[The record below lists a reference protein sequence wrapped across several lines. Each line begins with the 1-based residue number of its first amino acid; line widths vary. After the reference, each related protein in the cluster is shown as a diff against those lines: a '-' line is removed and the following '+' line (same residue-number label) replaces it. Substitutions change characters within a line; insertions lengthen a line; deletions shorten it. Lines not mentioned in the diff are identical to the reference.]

1 MENKKL
7 STPMK
12 AIRIKCLDCCAGSSH
27 EVRLCPIKD
36 CSLYPYRLGKNPN
49 IKERKLTEE
58 QKEVLRERVKKA
70 RDKKELK
77 LQ

>member
-1 MENKKL
+1 MEN
-7 STPMK
+7 
-12 AIRIKCLDCCAGSSH
+12 R
-27 EVRLCPIKD
+27 ENN
-36 CSLYPYRLGKNPN
+36 KNPN